1 MKALTILLPL
11 ALVFAL
17 LPIATVAQEDEAAA
31 AADGEKGEEE
41 CEEAWEFMEFL
52 KGNIKEKIETVL
64 QETLFNPQSLLE
76 QTVADTMS
84 QVLVIRDDVLGRVK
98 KIRTGGEGED
108 SITICEGQGIKQEE
122 FLSDLRLDVMTV
134 LLQLIESD
142 AATPEALKEIGKTLL
157 SIRTKVNGK
166 ITQLIMLREGTRA
179 PTPGGDCAGCEILSD
194 IVKGLDEVIEGN
206 KNRTESE
213 EEGGEGGE
221 EVKMLTMLLMTI
233 DARVGALY
241 NEILAELEEG
251 PRMKKAEELKQLKAI
266 AGNLNTILSDMVAAG
281 GNKSKINRLVS
292 RDCVKVKNEVKRL
305 LDECAKT
312 CGTDACEA
320 CGAKAIDEVRDRLS
334 NYNISIISIEDE
346 DDAKESIRSDLIT
359 YLTQLNE
366 DMTGLL
372 TTKIESEDGNTLE
385 ECDRQTLEVI
395 NSIKAPLW
403 MLVNTTLFGDKNLVY
418 EMIVSLDVALLEMR
432 SKYCKSGPTTPPTD
446 DDTCDL
452 EEIDQSY
459 EWIDEI
465 DSIISEYL
473 FKLAEQDPA
482 QARKDTML
490 GFVELRAKMEER
502 VKTLYQNN
510 LVCPEESAQIK
521 NFYSDQLTKCIAEM
535 MNPKYRFENKS
546 RQDRVACIKQLRVTI
561 ENRRGDL
568 LLREIEKRIQGL
580 RDGRNS
586 NVDVEDQDYDFF
598 GLDIRADQIDQV

>member
-1 MKALTILLPL
+1 
-11 ALVFAL
+11 
-17 LPIATVAQEDEAAA
+17 
-31 AADGEKGEEE
+31 
-41 CEEAWEFMEFL
+41 
-52 KGNIKEKIETVL
+52 
-64 QETLFNPQSLLE
+64 
-76 QTVADTMS
+76 
-84 QVLVIRDDVLGRVK
+84 
-98 KIRTGGEGED
+98 
-108 SITICEGQGIKQEE
+108 
-122 FLSDLRLDVMTV
+122 
-134 LLQLIESD
+134 
-142 AATPEALKEIGKTLL
+142 
-157 SIRTKVNGK
+157 
-166 ITQLIMLREGTRA
+166 
-179 PTPGGDCAGCEILSD
+179 
-194 IVKGLDEVIEGN
+194 
-206 KNRTESE
+206 
-213 EEGGEGGE
+213 
-221 EVKMLTMLLMTI
+221 MTI

-281 GNKSKINRLVS
+281 DNKSKINRLVS
-292 RDCVKVKNEVKRL
+292 RDCVKVRNEVKRL
-305 LDECAKT
+305 LEECAKT
-312 CGTDACEA
+312 CGTDACDA

-432 SKYCKSGPTTPPTD
+432 SKYCKSGTITVDTN

-490 GFVELRAKMEER
+490 GFVELRAKMEDR

-561 ENRRGDL
+561 EKRRGDL
-568 LLREIEKRIQGL
+568 LLAEIERRIQQ
-580 RDGRNS
+580 RAQNDQNN
-586 NVDVEDQDYDFF
+586 NV
-598 GLDIRADQIDQV
+598 